1 MQVIN
6 YMDVHNDPG
15 KVNKMTL
22 VDHGGTAL
30 HLKKKMLVFYLF
42 FLKIKKPCEDLP
54 KRV

>member
-30 HLKKKMLVFYLF
+30 HLKKNVGILLVFF
-42 FLKIKKPCEDLP
+42 KD
-54 KRV
+54 